1 MLRRSSILILVAAC
15 ATLAACGS
23 SESGGDGD
31 RAAGGGA
38 EGDVN
43 APIRVLIEGEAEERA
58 GFEAIVNA
66 YQQAN
71 PGRTVTLDAVPESDI
86 LTKLSSQFA
95 AGNPPDAFLINY
107 RTFSRFAAEDAIA
120 PVPEGTDL
128 SGYYEQALAGLRY
141 DGRQQCLPN
150 NASSPV
156 VYVNTDKLSAPGAWT
171 WDEFAAAAANVKVAI
186 GPQLLNVLPFVY
198 ANGGKVVDDPAR
210 PTRLAFDDPKSAEAL
225 TFVTELL
232 RRDGLPADELA
243 SGASGGDEGGEE
255 EEAGGARE
263 AFTRGEVGLY
273 IDTRK
278 AVAALRESSGVSFD
292 VAPIPTPPGGAPA
305 SVLYSDGYCVSAK
318 STHQAAARAF
328 VAFAAGDQ
336 GAQLNAVAGRSVPP
350 LRALAESPVFLDP
363 TRPPAHAKV
372 FLDAIPTLRTVPLV
386 PAWAEVEERGNEA
399 LRELF
404 ADPDR
409 PVDEAIRELD
419 TESESVFAEGGS
431 AAPGGD
437 EVREREE
444 REREEQRG
452 ETDTD
457 TG

>member
-1 MLRRSSILILVAAC
+1 MLRRACVLLLVAAC
-15 ATLAACGS
+15 AALAACGS
-23 SESGGDGD
+23 SESDGD

-58 GFEAIVNA
+58 GFQAIVNA

-71 PGRTVTLDAVPESDI
+71 PGRAVTLDAVPEADI
-86 LTKLSSQFA
+86 LTKLSSEFA

-107 RTFSRFAAEDAIA
+107 RTFSRFAAERAIA
-120 PVPEGTDL
+120 PVPDGTDL

-156 VYVNTDKLSAPGAWT
+156 VYVNTDKLPAPGAWT
-171 WDEFAAAAANVKVAI
+171 WDEFAAAADTVKLAI
-186 GPQLLNVLPFVY
+186 DPQLLNVLPFVY
-198 ANGGKVVDDPAR
+198 ANGGTVVDDPDK

-243 SGASGGDEGGEE
+243 NGVTGEE
-255 EEAGGARE
+255 EGGGSRD

-273 IDTRK
+273 VDTRK
-278 AVAALRESSGVSFD
+278 AVAALRESSGVNFD
-292 VAPIPTPPGGAPA
+292 VAPIPTPSGGAPA

-328 VAFAAGDQ
+328 VDFAAGDQ

-350 LRALAESPVFLDP
+350 LRALADSPVFLDP
-363 TRPPAHAKV
+363 TRPPAHARV

-386 PAWAEVEERGNEA
+386 PAWAEVEERGNEV

-409 PVDEAIRELD
+409 PIDEAIRELD
-419 TESESVFAEGGS
+419 AESASVFAEGGS
-431 AAPGGD
+431 AIPGGD
-437 EVREREE
+437 DERK
-444 REREEQRG
+444 REEQRG
-452 ETDTD
+452 ETDP
-457 TG
+457 GSG